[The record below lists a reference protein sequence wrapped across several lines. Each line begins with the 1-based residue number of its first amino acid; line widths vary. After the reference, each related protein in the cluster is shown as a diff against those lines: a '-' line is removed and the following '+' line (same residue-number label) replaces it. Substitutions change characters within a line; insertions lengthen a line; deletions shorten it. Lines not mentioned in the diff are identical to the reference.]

1 MCDLQ
6 AKPRLFS
13 LANGS
18 SHSCFILMLGRRM
31 GVRLNKAPVPRLQ
44 GHLCT
49 AGPVD
54 WPVLSLG
61 PYKPGKIV
69 IRPLQGPH
77 PSFIPSLQLQ
87 LMLQGPPLRGSDIRH
102 NSKGQADTL
111 EVNRKNNAKGLL
123 GPSMLPHRPQH
134 PLLAPGVG
142 ILLPCLEGHPIKKL
156 QLGPSVL

>member
-31 GVRLNKAPVPRLQ
+31 GVRLNKGPVPRLQ

-77 PSFIPSLQLQ
+77 SSFIPSLQLQ
-87 LMLQGPPLRGSDIRH
+87 LMLQGPTLRGSDIRH

-111 EVNRKNNAKGLL
+111 EVNKEQRQRAL
-123 GPSMLPHRPQH
+123 GAVNTPPLSPTPSSCTRHWHLASLPGRTPY
-134 PLLAPGVG
+134 
-142 ILLPCLEGHPIKKL
+142 
-156 QLGPSVL
+156 